1 MAIDKKFRRN
11 ANTETSQSVDV
22 FFDREKEKLSYLDR
36 NRKQHIIKEEENEIA
51 LEVGTDAATS
61 LVKLNTVYDFGGIKY
76 DTYRLR
82 SWVFLNT
89 PDTVHINELG
99 YIYIEN
105 GDMFIIKNSSNIEA
119 VDFNGNRGYTNTPLT
134 PEALVDDATDVARK
148 INTIYLNQDNTVA
161 GFPQN
166 YNFMYVIGFDAA
178 PFECDV
184 YIDVEFIVE
193 KGELVEFIVTD

>member
-36 NRKQHIIKEEENEIA
+36 NRKQHIIKEDEDEVV
-51 LEVGTDAATS
+51 LEVGSSAASS
-61 LVKLNTVYDFGGIKY
+61 LVKLSTTYNFGGVEY

-82 SWVFLNT
+82 SWVFFNT
-89 PDTVHINELG
+89 PNTVQIAELG
-99 YIYIEN
+99 YIYIDN

-119 VDFNGNRGYTNTPLT
+119 VDFNGNFGYTNTPLT

-148 INTIYLNQDNTVA
+148 VNTIYLNQDNTVGA
-161 GFPQN
+161 FPQN
-166 YNFMYVIGFDAA
+166 YNFMYVVGFDAA
-178 PFECDV
+178 AFECDV
-184 YIDVEFIVE
+184 YIDVEFIVN
-193 KGELVEFIVTD
+193 KGEFVEFIVS